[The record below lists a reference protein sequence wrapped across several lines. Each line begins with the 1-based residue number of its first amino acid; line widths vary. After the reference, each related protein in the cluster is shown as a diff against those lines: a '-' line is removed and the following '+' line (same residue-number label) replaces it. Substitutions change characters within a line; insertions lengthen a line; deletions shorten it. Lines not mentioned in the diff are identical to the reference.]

1 MQVVSVSVI
10 SQGFMCVR
18 SGADAQ
24 TDMHTHGLIA
34 QPREFPG
41 VAPRSQ
47 DPWPLRRRLP
57 QRLGPGSSTH
67 TPSSGTF

>member
-24 TDMHTHGLIA
+24 MDMHTHGLIA

-57 QRLGPGSSTH
+57 
-67 TPSSGTF
+67 